1 MITTVLLVL
10 ALPVVA
16 SAFSAVVSPKI
27 ARPPLEGVHPDY
39 PFENVVFQGG
49 GARGTIYGG
58 TAEALEDL
66 GILPYLKRFAGA
78 SAGSF
83 TALCMALGLD
93 SKQIQE
99 EMSDLDLTSF
109 CDGGTGAE
117 QMMNAVNHLGMHPA
131 TTLTDKMGDVL
142 ERYGGDSN
150 MTFLD
155 LYEDFGVELC
165 ILVSNLSRSESEFCH
180 VNTTPNLPIKKAIR
194 ASMSFPILFQ
204 PTQVSE
210 DPSSMYVDGGLY
222 NNYPIKAFD
231 GWYLSTK
238 PGDSILT
245 KSLEMNPQLQSGSVD
260 PGEVIK
266 TMQDTLAES
275 YSLPNTATIGFRV
288 SDSFDPDDLA
298 YVSALESMLSQHS
311 GDDEDLVEED
321 LPYPDT
327 KKAREYLEKFKE
339 EESSLENTHKYETA
353 FVDFS
358 FWLFANADS
367 IYQRDTNVGGGPHS
381 LSISAMVEQLKESP
395 PGDGFRP
402 ETFDLET
409 WEDLM
414 ARFDTSE
421 TGTFIRSDYS
431 RFWGS
436 YGVHAS
442 EMGNRKPKKIKSIT
456 SKILEIILS
465 LQTLQEEY
473 LLSDESNK
481 VRTCS
486 LDCKYVGTLD
496 FDIEKEDKEFLFR
509 LGEKDTSEWVKK
521 RAAQMQEDGK
531 KKRGLSRLK
540 FWHRT
545 KQIDRL
551 LDAPQKKLSQLE
563 ARVREIRSTPQ
574 EKPSRL
580 RCRHKANR

>member
-16 SAFSAVVSPKI
+16 TAFSAVVSPKI

-99 EMSDLDLTSF
+99 EMSNLDLTSF
-109 CDGGTGAE
+109 YDGGTEAN
-117 QMMNAVNHLGMHPA
+117 QMLNAVNKLGMHPA
-131 TTLTDKMGDVL
+131 ATLTDKMGDVL
-142 ERYGGDSN
+142 QRYGGDSN

-155 LYEDFGVELC
+155 LYENCGVELC
-165 ILVSNLSRSESEFCH
+165 ILVSNLSRSESEYCH
-180 VNTTPNLPIKKAIR
+180 VNTTPNLQIKKAIR

-210 DPSSMYVDGGLY
+210 DPNSMYVDGGLY

-245 KSLEMNPQLQSGSVD
+245 KSLELNPQLRVDSVD

-266 TMQDTLAES
+266 TMQDTLSES
-275 YSLPNTATIGFRV
+275 FSLPNTATIGFRV
-288 SDSFDPDDLA
+288 SDSFDPDDFA
-298 YVSALESMLSQHS
+298 YVSALESMSLQHF
-311 GDDEDLVEED
+311 GDEED
-321 LPYPDT
+321 LEEEVPYPDT
-327 KKAREYLEKFKE
+327 RKAREYLAKVKQ

-353 FVDFS
+353 FVDFG
-358 FWLFANADS
+358 FWLFANSDS
-367 IYQRDTNVGGGPHS
+367 IYQRDTNVRGPHS
-381 LSISAMVEQLKESP
+381 LSISAMVEELKESP

-402 ETFDLET
+402 ETFGLET

-414 ARFDTSE
+414 ARFDTSQK
-421 TGTFIRSDYS
+421 GTFIRSDYS
-431 RFWGS
+431 RFWDS

-442 EMGNRKPKKIKSIT
+442 EMGNRRPKKIESIT
-456 SKILEIILS
+456 SKVLEIILS

-473 LLSDESNK
+473 LLSDENNK

-496 FDIEKEDKEFLFR
+496 FDIEQEDKEFLFR

-521 RAAQMQEDGK
+521 RAAQMQEEGK
-531 KKRGLSRLK
+531 KKLLSRLK
-540 FWHRT
+540 FWHRP

-551 LDAPQKKLSQLE
+551 LGSRQEKLSQLE
-563 ARVREIRSTPQ
+563 ARVRKLRST
-574 EKPSRL
+574 RV
-580 RCRHKANR
+580 